1 MKKREIIILAIVVA
15 IDLIS
20 KYYIQSIM
28 TLGDSTMIIKDFFYL
43 TFVHNYG
50 AAWGMLSGKM
60 ELFFVITIVVLVVIG
75 YILFTTD
82 RKKTLLRIALVVILG
97 GTLGNFY
104 DRVVFGYVRDFL
116 NFYPLGYDFPVFNV
130 ADSALTIGYV
140 LLAWYLLR
148 HSEELE

>member
-1 MKKREIIILAIVVA
+1 MKKREIMILAVVVA

-28 TLGDSTMIIKDFFYL
+28 TLGDSIMIIKDFFYL
-43 TFVHNYG
+43 TFVYNEG

-104 DRVVFGYVRDFL
+104 DRIVFGYVRDFL

-130 ADSALTIGYV
+130 ADSALTIGYI

-148 HSEELE
+148 HSEDIE

>member
-43 TFVHNYG
+43 TFVHNEG

-82 RKKTLLRIALVVILG
+82 RKKTLLRFALVIILG

>member
-43 TFVHNYG
+43 TFVHNEG

-82 RKKTLLRIALVVILG
+82 RKKTLLRIALVIILG

>member
-43 TFVHNYG
+43 TFVSNYG

>member
-82 RKKTLLRIALVVILG
+82 RKKTLLRIALIVILG

>member
-82 RKKTLLRIALVVILG
+82 HKKTLLRIALVVILG

>member
-43 TFVHNYG
+43 TFVHNEG